1 MKQKMAA
8 ENKAIQDKLEREAAA
23 LKEKMSEENEKRSK
37 ESKALQEKLEK
48 EKAALAAQME
58 SGSKELAE
66 KMAKEEELR
75 KQEAAAIKSK
85 LEEEKKS
92 QGNAITEM
100 FDRYKKVSFLRAKRA
115 MLISRKTFGESV
127 LPLVNSF
134 RLFQV
139 LGIYSVK

>member
-100 FDRYKKVSFLRAKRA
+100 FDRYKEVSFLRAKRA
-115 MLISRKTFGESV
+115 TLISKK
-127 LPLVNSF
+127 PLVNHF
-134 RLFQV
+134 CPL
-139 LGIYSVK
+139 

>member
-100 FDRYKKVSFLRAKRA
+100 FDRYLVALKKIHIKDLLRPS
-115 MLISRKTFGESV
+115 L
-127 LPLVNSF
+127 L
-134 RLFQV
+134 
-139 LGIYSVK
+139 